1 MSSLADNCPNTPSGT
16 SGPGRATSAE
26 ASDALGELV
35 GGLTHDFNNLFG
47 LIIGNLELL
56 RDPQTNPQESL
67 DFSRDALE
75 AAMRGTELTR
85 DLVAFAQRQRLDPR
99 PIDLNE
105 LVTTTATALGVSL
118 GARIEIALD
127 LADDIWPVIA
137 DPAQLE
143 AALSTLAMTAAGA
156 IPERGRITIAT
167 ANRKSDGTV
176 DLAAGDYA
184 TIAQT
189 DSGPGIPPE
198 LIDRFFEPFAT
209 KGRTRGNGLRL
220 GAIFGFMK
228 QSRGHITATNGSGAG
243 TTFRLHLPRAGA
255 AAESEVRRAR
265 PAESKGKT
273 VLVVEDDAAMR
284 QLAVRHL
291 TALGYGVVEAGNAA
305 VAIATLETEP
315 AIDLLFSDVVM
326 PGEMDGLALAGMVV
340 RRWPKV
346 KIIITSEVDLAKIG
360 DDEFGIHIRL
370 LTKPYR
376 KDDLAR
382 TLHEVLNIGDTA
394 GQRDE
399 PHERGDLA
407 WH

>member
-1 MSSLADNCPNTPSGT
+1 MSSRVENRPGIPPGASGADRTTTVP
-16 SGPGRATSAE
+16 AL
-26 ASDALGELV
+26 DAFGNLV

-75 AAMRGTELTR
+75 AAMRGAELTR

-105 LVTTTATALGVSL
+105 LVTTTAHALGTALGTRV
-118 GARIEIALD
+118 EIVLD
-127 LADDIWPVIA
+127 LASDIWPVVA

-143 AALSTLAMTAAGA
+143 TALTTLTTSAAAAM
-156 IPERGRITIAT
+156 PEGGRLTIAT
-167 ANRKSDGTV
+167 ANRKGDV
-176 DLAAGDYA
+176 AADLAPGDYA
-184 TIAQT
+184 TIALT

-198 LIDRFFEPFAT
+198 LIDRVFEPFAA
-209 KGRTRGNGLRL
+209 KGRTRGSGLRL

-228 QSRGHITATNGSGAG
+228 QSRGHIAVTSDGGAG
-243 TTFRLHLPRAGA
+243 TTFHLYLPRASA
-255 AAESEVRRAR
+255 AAESASRPARR
-265 PAESKGKT
+265 AESKGKT
-273 VLVVEDDAAMR
+273 VLVVEDDPATR
-284 QLAVRHL
+284 KLAVRHL

-315 AIDLLFSDVVM
+315 AIDLLFSDVIM

-346 KIIITSEVDLAKIG
+346 KIIVTSEVALTKIG
-360 DDEFGIHIRL
+360 DDDVGTRIRL
-370 LTKPYR
+370 LAKPYR

-382 TLHEVLNIGDTA
+382 MLHEVLDGGDGLGAT
-394 GQRDE
+394 RR
-399 PHERGDLA
+399 RGA
-407 WH
+407 